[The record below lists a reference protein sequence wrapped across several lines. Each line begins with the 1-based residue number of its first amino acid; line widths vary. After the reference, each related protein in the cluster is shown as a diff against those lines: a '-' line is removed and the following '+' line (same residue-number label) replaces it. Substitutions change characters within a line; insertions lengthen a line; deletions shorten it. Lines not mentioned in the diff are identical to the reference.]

1 MRTWLQPDPQSVT
14 LGSQK
19 EVPKSD
25 RFDFFRVLGPQVP
38 QEGPKDP
45 KCPQKV
51 HFGAILDKFGSPPGS
66 LGVKM
71 MPKVEQNEL

>member
-1 MRTWLQPDPQSVT
+1 MTPKVSLWAPKRRSNKVIVFIC
-14 LGSQK
+14 LGYWDHRCPRK
-19 EVPKSD
+19 VP
-25 RFDFFRVLGPQVP
+25 RI
-38 QEGPKDP
+38 P

-71 MPKVEQNEL
+71 MPKVEQNEV